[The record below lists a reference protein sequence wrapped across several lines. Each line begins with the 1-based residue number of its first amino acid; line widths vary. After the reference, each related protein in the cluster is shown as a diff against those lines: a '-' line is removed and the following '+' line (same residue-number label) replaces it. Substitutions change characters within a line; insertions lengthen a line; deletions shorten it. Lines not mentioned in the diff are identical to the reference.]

1 MEHYSEDGMLYEKEI
16 QELCDLRQ
24 VKGISHQRNSTFR
37 KEENIFKEFLVRGMV
52 HLGKGIIY
60 AMSCC
65 RGVSGITC
73 STDGTFTI

>member
-1 MEHYSEDGMLYEKEI
+1 MSCLVAEVY
-16 QELCDLRQ
+16 
-24 VKGISHQRNSTFR
+24 
-37 KEENIFKEFLVRGMV
+37 KEFLVRGMV

-60 AMSCC
+60 VMSCC